1 MKKNKV
7 TKILFSFFFLTF
19 FLQSCKGVLNPDEN
33 STGSVANVRIRV
45 IDKKFQQPVANAS
58 ISLKNE
64 TKQIGT
70 TKITNAS
77 GEVIF
82 ESVPLGDGYVAYVNK
97 ALGYKSGASPVIK
110 VVPNTETNILLDRL
124 GDGEGSG
131 LIAGSVKDKQTK
143 LAISRLTVNYV
154 GPKTNK
160 SAITDDNGSFVI
172 EGLVAGSYTLTFS
185 KIGYVR
191 TQKQV
196 TVQEGQSAN
205 IETIFLSKQA
215 TQSSVGNY
223 LVSLSG
229 TKKVVEIN
237 KTGTV
242 VWSYDKLGSIES
254 SARTNTGD
262 TIITDSNSS
271 RVLQISNGGNVK
283 TFGTGTIIS
292 SLKYPTWVDSID
304 GQNILVTDNGS
315 NKVVEFNGANTVWS
329 YSTGLNRP
337 RSAVYL
343 NNGNILITDS
353 GNHRV
358 IEVSKA
364 GNIVWSCDQYMDK
377 PVHATRLANGNT
389 LVTDSGYSRIIEI
402 NYKGQ
407 VMWWFAGPQGNTSA
421 GGGNSSGIGN
431 INPNTSSMDSDQNS
445 DFSDFERD
453 TGISSAKKSN
463 PAKKVTINSTVNI
476 YGDEETPAAPGNT
489 LLFPRSAVRLE
500 NGNTLIADTG
510 NNRIVEISKDKKVVW
525 ELGKLSRPVSVERL

>member
-19 FLQSCKGVLNPDEN
+19 FLQACDGVLTPGEK
-33 STGSVANVRIRV
+33 TGSVADVRIRV
-45 IDKKFQQPVANAS
+45 IDKKLQQPVANAS

-64 TKQIGT
+64 TKQIGNT
-70 TKITNAS
+70 QITDAS
-77 GEVIF
+77 GETLF
-82 ESVPLGDGYVAYVNK
+82 KSVPLGDGYVAFVNK

-131 LIAGSVKDKQTK
+131 LIAGSVKDKITR

-154 GPKTNK
+154 GPKINK

-172 EGLVAGSYTLTFS
+172 EGLVAGNYTLTFS
-185 KIGYVR
+185 KIGFVR

-205 IETIFLSKQA
+205 IETIFLAKQT

-229 TKKVVEIN
+229 AKKVVEIN
-237 KTGTV
+237 KTGAV

-254 SARTNTGD
+254 SARTNNGD

-271 RVLQISNGGNVK
+271 RVLQISNGGSVK
-283 TFGTGTIIS
+283 TFGAGTIIS

-337 RSAVYL
+337 RSSVYL
-343 NNGNILITDS
+343 NNGNILISDS

-358 IEVSKA
+358 IEVNKA

-389 LVTDSGYSRIIEI
+389 LVTDSGYSRIVEI
-402 NYKGQ
+402 DYRGK

-431 INPNTSSMDSDQNS
+431 INPNSTNNDQTS
-445 DFSDFERD
+445 DFDDSERD
-453 TGISSAKKSN
+453 TGISSARTSN
-463 PAKKVTINSTVNI
+463 TAKKATINSTVNA